1 MGGRDRGPLAP
12 PWVAYM
18 ISHDSHHRGQV
29 CMLAHQPG
37 FPLPVK
43 SAYGL
48 WVWEQVFP
56 SMTLMNVGTGM
67 HVQLLGASNR
77 ALQMA

>member
-1 MGGRDRGPLAP
+1 
-12 PWVAYM
+12 
-18 ISHDSHHRGQV
+18 
-29 CMLAHQPG
+29 MLAHQPG

-56 SMTLMNVGTGM
+56 SMTLTNVGTGM